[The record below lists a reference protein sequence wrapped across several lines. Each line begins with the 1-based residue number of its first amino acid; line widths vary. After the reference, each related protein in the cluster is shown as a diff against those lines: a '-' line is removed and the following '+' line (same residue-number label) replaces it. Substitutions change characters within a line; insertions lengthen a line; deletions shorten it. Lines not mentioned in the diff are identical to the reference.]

1 MCDTFLEWKPVNI
14 KKCLVWAFSVFII
27 ELLLIIVTFWHYQ
40 ACNPAAGILQFTS
53 VLFLTF
59 WGNLDL
65 TVATRS
71 LSLQD
76 NNLEEN
82 HKVAGSLGKDMK
94 EEFLK
99 PFSFI
104 LGRIKSQM
112 VKGLEVRKP
121 ELNGRIMEQCLT
133 QREAKNISV
142 ILFL

>member
-1 MCDTFLEWKPVNI
+1 M
-14 KKCLVWAFSVFII
+14 FIV
-27 ELLLIIVTFWHYQ
+27 ELLLSIVTFWHYQ
-40 ACNPAAGILQFTS
+40 ARNPAAGILQFTS

-59 WGNLDL
+59 GGNLDL